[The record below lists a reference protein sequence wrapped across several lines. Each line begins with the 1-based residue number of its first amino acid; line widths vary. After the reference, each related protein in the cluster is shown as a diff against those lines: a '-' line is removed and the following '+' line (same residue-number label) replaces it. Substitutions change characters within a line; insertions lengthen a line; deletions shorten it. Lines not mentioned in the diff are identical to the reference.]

1 MDIVILKGFL
11 YRIVFKV
18 FIPLNVSTF
27 VIVFYTNMQFYFILF
42 LQWLISV
49 ITYPQEN
56 CSTCMTL
63 LQLTGTNIFFPALNG
78 NISFKKD
85 FCFCLQTLL

>member
-42 LQWLISV
+42 
-49 ITYPQEN
+49 
-56 CSTCMTL
+56 
-63 LQLTGTNIFFPALNG
+63 
-78 NISFKKD
+78 
-85 FCFCLQTLL
+85 